1 MSQKYDQV
9 RGPENSMLCAMN
21 DSFISMNE
29 SFFSIQRNGFTDDC
43 NALMRVLQNS
53 SLMKPQFGDR
63 YL

>member
-1 MSQKYDQV
+1 
-9 RGPENSMLCAMN
+9 MLCAMN